1 MQFVF
6 SCLHSSPSL
15 FLPRVRRRPPPHR
28 AAHLNS
34 RHNREHFS
42 RIIGSAVIR
51 ILPWHR
57 RTTSRILVVACFLS
71 QPARAGRLLPARL
84 TRAISSADILSFS
97 RWAALQRAI
106 FFYSSNPNSALEE
119 LSRSSPTRHPWSP
132 LLTIVRLVLVF
143 NCRRTSNCA
152 PHNIRW
158 IGSGVSASP
167 WARRTFTAMALTVST
182 PPLACAGLSE
192 DTGTREPPNIN
203 RAS

>member
-42 RIIGSAVIR
+42 RITGSAVIR
-51 ILPWHR
+51 ILPWPR

-84 TRAISSADILSFS
+84 TRAISSADISSFS
-97 RWAALQRAI
+97 RWAALPRGI
-106 FFYSSNPNSALEE
+106 FFYSSNRNYTLEE
-119 LSRSSPTRHPWSP
+119 PSPRSPTRHPWSR

-143 NCRRTSNCA
+143 NFRRTSTC
-152 PHNIRW
+152 PRHNI
-158 IGSGVSASP
+158 S
-167 WARRTFTAMALTVST
+167 
-182 PPLACAGLSE
+182 
-192 DTGTREPPNIN
+192 
-203 RAS
+203 